1 MNGIDGNVLLIILAA
16 AMFVLLI
23 MLLMAL
29 NAIASLRREQGAARR
44 GIDDVRR
51 DIEEARRDIDQSAA
65 GVEALRSD
73 TSQSLQL
80 GFSGVSKAL
89 SDNSMLLDK
98 RMEYLR
104 SSVEQQ
110 LVSAREENAQQ
121 LEKMRYTVD
130 EKLQQTLDDRL
141 SKSFESVRLSLD
153 SVYQGLGEMQT
164 LASGVGDLKKVLSG
178 VKTRGILGEIQLGAI
193 LSQML
198 SPEQY
203 DENVATRPGS
213 SERVE
218 FAVKMPGEGSGFVY
232 LPIDA
237 KFPADRYEQL
247 LSAYEN
253 GSKDDIIEA
262 RKALAAII
270 RAEAKDISTKY
281 IEPPYTT
288 DFAVLFLPFE
298 GLYSEVVN
306 LGLMEELQRTRRVM
320 IAGPSTM
327 SALLNSLQMG
337 FRTLAIQK
345 NAGEV
350 WKVLGSVKSEFD
362 KFEEALIQTQQRLDQ
377 ANSELDKLVGTR
389 TRAIKRRLSAV
400 QELGGF
406 DTEGAEG
413 PDA

>member
-65 GVEALRSD
+65 GMEALRSD